1 MKSFIAAAGG
11 NCVAVH
17 RLLGAELDVIVNVAE
32 RSNVAEDY
40 DVACGVLDVAKVVG
54 AVEAV
59 GVVDADIAD
68 VVVDVD
74 VVNVDVRGV
83 DVDVFDVDV
92 LGVGGSM
99 VLDVESKEA
108 NGRQPSLKRV
118 V

>member
-1 MKSFIAAAGG
+1 MCLILMLMLMLMMDG
-11 NCVAVH
+11 VVD
-17 RLLGAELDVIVNVAE
+17 ELDVD
-32 RSNVAEDY
+32 RSM
-40 DVACGVLDVAKVVG
+40 VLDID
-54 AVEAV
+54 
-59 GVVDADIAD
+59 VDA
-68 VVVDVD
+68 VVDVD

-92 LGVGGSM
+92 LGVGGST